1 MQFLENCQNVTIV
14 KCNIEYFNMR
24 YLRTYLGKASFVLSL
39 TASIKIMPSRTAC
52 LTLAPN
58 SLLGKSK
65 HKSISSLNTLATK
78 KSLLSTQGFAFH
90 LRNSV
95 CTLGSTSKPKSL
107 HSLSFSFSRSRFQ
120 SLSRISLSIGNGNL
134 CSFTGE
140 SGGEFSRPYFKL
152 KCDGDLHQNCK
163 LFLNKLSIYILS
175 CKYK

>member
-1 MQFLENCQNVTIV
+1 MQIVIQCIFRKHCQNIVIV
-14 KCNIEYFNMR
+14 KCNDEYFNMQ
-24 YLRTYLGKASFVLSL
+24 YVRTYLGKASFVLSL
-39 TASIKIMPSRTAC
+39 TASMKIMPSRTAC
-52 LTLAPN
+52 LTLVPN
-58 SLLGKSK
+58 SLLGKFR

-78 KSLLSTQGFAFH
+78 ESLLSTQGFAFH

-120 SLSRISLSIGNGNL
+120 SLSRISLSVGNGSL

-152 KCDGDLHQNCK
+152 KCDGDLRQNCK
-163 LFLNKLSIYILS
+163 L
-175 CKYK
+175 